1 MTRTIAGLLLGFM
14 LMASGCSDKE
24 SVPKDVLSHDKMEAV
39 MWDVIE
45 AEQYA
50 GNYLVKDTPRLDL
63 KMESLRMYDEI
74 FRLHQTSREQFRKSY
89 AYYMGRADLAQAL
102 FDSLQNKGNK
112 LRSESYSRPSRTV
125 TLPPAPMKGPLAK
138 PGTTVTPGSTGTS
151 GSTAKPASEG
161 KSGST
166 GTTVKPGSAGTTVK
180 PGSAGT
186 NGSMVKPAPGLTP
199 AAALRDSLLKKRFPL
214 LSPKQRDSLIKRRKL
229 PS

>member
-138 PGTTVTPGSTGTS
+138 PGTTVMPGSTGTS
-151 GSTAKPASEG
+151 VKPGTAGTTVKPASEG

-166 GTTVKPGSAGTTVK
+166 GTTVRPGT
-180 PGSAGT
+180 AGT